1 MKESVKIAISYIKSN
16 CDIFGIDIDDFNQN
30 DIHIHFEDGAIPK
43 DGPSAG
49 VAITTALISLF
60 KDKLITN
67 QISMS
72 GEITLRGDILRIG
85 GIKEKII
92 SAITNNIKTIYLP
105 KENISDVDE
114 LNSDIKDNI
123 NIKFVNNYEEIYKEI
138 FK

>member
-1 MKESVKIAISYIKSN
+1 MTPCKATLIKPSNKIISNK
-16 CDIFGIDIDDFNQN
+16 
-30 DIHIHFEDGAIPK
+30 
-43 DGPSAG
+43 
-49 VAITTALISLF
+49 
-60 KDKLITN
+60 
-67 QISMS
+67 ISMT